1 MVTVDFQLGTLLIG
15 GPEAETEPVR
25 AWCRHDER
33 VGLWRAEA
41 IAYADIILTLHRCR
55 IPYEDRARAFATLA
69 LSLAEGGRSPRD
81 YQAAAVAAWEGA
93 GRRGVVVLPT
103 GAGKSLVARL
113 AIQRT
118 QRSALIVVPTLDLL
132 EQWAY
137 QLGEAFGIEVGILGG
152 GERRLGELTVS
163 TYDSAVLTMEFHG
176 NRYGLL
182 VVDEC
187 HHLPG
192 AATQHLARMCIAP
205 FRLGL
210 TATPER
216 PDGGDDLVDD
226 LLGPIVY
233 RREIDE
239 LAVDVLSPYR
249 TVRLELELAA
259 DEERLY
265 RQQREVYTAFV
276 REHQISFG
284 DAGGWGR
291 FLSLCAR
298 QAGGREAFE
307 AYLAQKRIAR
317 SCRAKY
323 AMIWDL
329 IRRHAGERVLVFTAD
344 NATAYEIGRS
354 FLLPV
359 LTHHT
364 KLSER
369 RTLLEA
375 FRRGEYPV
383 LVTSRVLNEGVDVPE
398 ASVGIVVSG
407 SAGVRE
413 HVQRLGRILRPVAG
427 KHAMLYELVSAR
439 TSESLVSDRR
449 RQHRAYE
456 RPHTLPS

>member
-1 MVTVDFQLGTLLIG
+1 MVTIDFQLGTLLVG
-15 GPEAETEPVR
+15 GPDAETESVR
-25 AWCRHDER
+25 SWCRRDDR

-41 IAYADIILTLHRCR
+41 IAYADIILTLHRGR
-55 IPYEDRARAFATLA
+55 LAYEDRARAFATLS
-69 LSLAEGGRSPRD
+69 LSLAENRSPRA
-81 YQAAAVAAWEGA
+81 YQGAALAAWEGA

-103 GAGKSLVARL
+103 GAGKSFVARL
-113 AIQRT
+113 AIHCT
-118 QRSALIVVPTLDLL
+118 QRSTLIVVPTLDLL
-132 EQWAY
+132 EQWVR
-137 QLGEAFGIEVGILGG
+137 QLGEGFQTEIGILGG

-163 TYDSAVLTMEFHG
+163 TYESAVLTMEFYG
-176 NRYGLL
+176 NRFGLL

-216 PDGGDDLVDD
+216 DDGGEDRVSALI
-226 LLGPIVY
+226 GPICY
-233 RREIDE
+233 RCEIDE
-239 LAVDVLSPYR
+239 MDVDVLSPYR
-249 TVRLELELAA
+249 TVRLELELEP
-259 DEERLY
+259 DEERQY
-265 RQQREVYTAFV
+265 RQEREVYTAFV
-276 REHQISFG
+276 RENQISFA
-284 DAGGWGR
+284 DPGGWGR

-323 AMIWDL
+323 GMIWDL
-329 IRRHAGERVLVFTAD
+329 LCRHAGERVLVFTAD
-344 NATAYEIGRS
+344 NATAYEIGQR

-364 KLSER
+364 RLTER
-369 RTLLEA
+369 REVLDA

-413 HVQRLGRILRPVAG
+413 HVQRLGRILRPLAG
-427 KHAMLYELVSAR
+427 KKAVLYELVSAR
-439 TSESLVSDRR
+439 TSESFVSDRR

-456 RPHTLPS
+456 RPH

>member
-1 MVTVDFQLGTLLIG
+1 MVTVEFRQGTLLVG
-15 GPEAETEPVR
+15 GPDAETESLR
-25 AWCRHDER
+25 SWCQHDER

-55 IPYEDRARAFATLA
+55 IPYEDRARAFATLT
-69 LSLAEGGRSPRD
+69 LSLAESRAARA
-81 YQAAAVAAWEGA
+81 YQGEAVAAWTGA

-103 GAGKSLVARL
+103 GAGKSFVARQ
-113 AIQRT
+113 AIQQT
-118 QRSALIVVPTLDLL
+118 QRSTLVVVPTLDLL
-132 EQWAY
+132 EQWAR
-137 QLGEAFGIEVGILGG
+137 QLAEGFRTEIGILGG

-163 TYDSAVLTMEFHG
+163 TYDSAMLTMEFYG
-176 NRYGLL
+176 NRFGLL

-192 AATQHLARMCIAP
+192 ATTQHLARMCIAP

-216 PDGGDDLVDD
+216 PDGGDDRVGA
-226 LLGPIVY
+226 LLGPICY

-239 LAVDVLSPYR
+239 LDADVLSPYR
-249 TVRLELELAA
+249 TVRLELELDA
-259 DEERLY
+259 DEERQY
-265 RQQREVYTAFV
+265 RQHRELYTAFV
-276 REHQISFG
+276 REHQISFA

-291 FLSLCAR
+291 FLALCAR
-298 QAGGREAFE
+298 QAGGREAFD

-323 AMIWDL
+323 GMIWEL
-329 IRRHAGERVLVFTAD
+329 LRRHAGERALVFTAD

-364 KLSER
+364 RLSER
-369 RTLLEA
+369 REVLDA

-427 KHAMLYELVSAR
+427 KQAVLYELVSAG
-439 TSESLVSDRR
+439 TSESFVSDRR

-456 RPHTLPS
+456 RPHSLPS